1 MALRLVFV
9 HGIGGPRRVELEQ
22 DRWTEALARG
32 ARAAGHSRAAEDLE
46 NGKLA
51 EVSFA
56 YYGDLFHSPGAQGGA
71 DAQFSDLEAAILSG
85 LMSEVLERRLALAS
99 DHQEQADL
107 RQALADLHPD
117 GTAAQGVGNVV
128 RACVNAGTSLLDAG
142 PWRRSGQ
149 WAGGK
154 LLIRDLG
161 QVARYLA
168 RGRDS
173 LDLLVR
179 SVVADFVGA
188 GPSVVVAHS
197 LGSVVAYEVLHEFT
211 STVPLLVTLG
221 SPLAMRAVVWPH
233 LRPRPC
239 CTPPGVASWLD
250 FWDRDDVICARPL
263 GDAGILANTTGVQPH
278 GTRVDSD
285 GLWVH
290 SATKYLAQGEVAG
303 PVIEAL
309 QAAAAAS

>member
-1 MALRLVFV
+1 VAVRLVFV
-9 HGIGGPRRVELEQ
+9 HGIGGPRRVALEQ
-22 DRWTEALARG
+22 ERWTEALARG
-32 ARAAGHSRAAEDLE
+32 ARAAGHSRAADDVV

-71 DAQFSDLEAAILSG
+71 DAELEAPEAAILSG
-85 LMSEVLERRLALAS
+85 LLTDIVERRLALAS
-99 DHQEQADL
+99 DSQEQADL
-107 RQALADLHPD
+107 RQALADLRPE
-117 GTAAQGVGNVV
+117 GSAAQGVGNVV
-128 RACVNAGTSLLDAG
+128 RACVNAGTTLLDAG

-149 WAGGK
+149 WASGK

-211 STVPLLVTLG
+211 PTVPLLVTLG

-239 CTPPGVASWLD
+239 RTPPGVASWLD
-250 FWDRDDVICARPL
+250 CWDRDDVICARPL
-263 GDAGILANTTGVQPH
+263 GEADIQANTAGVRPR
-278 GTRVDSD
+278 GSRVDSD

-290 SATKYLAQGEVAG
+290 SAAKYLARGEVAG

-309 QAAAAAS
+309 QAASASS